1 MYVEDNMAIVAHKD
15 VGNTRES
22 FFKAISDVM
31 ELANWKKYIGYSV
44 FLKLNCVSDR
54 VIPGQC
60 TSPWVFEA
68 VVRKLKTKKGIKIY
82 AGDSYTVTNKQVERC
97 FRAWGYENIAKKYG
111 VKLVNLSKQPMVK
124 KNIGGEIFKELDI
137 PKLLLDVDSIVTL
150 PVLKTHYITKMTF
163 SLKNQWGCITTVRQ
177 KYHTV
182 ASHCIAE
189 LNKFLKVSFAIG
201 DASVCSEGHGPRVG
215 KPKIMNSVLA
225 SNDLVALDSVGAKMI
240 GMDNVEQIENAYNL
254 GIGDINY
261 QIKGDKIK
269 TNKFEPAILKTH
281 IISLVEMNLR
291 KVPILNKIIFDT
303 PLFKIPAYLTA
314 IMNDLW
320 YYKKGRFLSGPVL
333 KNKMYNEEFKDLV

>member
-1 MYVEDNMAIVAHKD
+1 MYAKENMAIVAHKD
-15 VGNTRES
+15 VGNTKES
-22 FFKAISDVM
+22 FFKAVNDVM
-31 ELANWKKYIGYSV
+31 ELANWKENIGDIV

-68 VVRKLKTKKGIKIY
+68 VIKKLKTKKGIKIY
-82 AGDSYTVTNKQVERC
+82 AGDSYTVTNKQIEKC
-97 FRAWGYENIAKKYG
+97 FKAWGYEDIAKKYD
-111 VKLVNLSKQPMVK
+111 VVLVNLSKQLMVK
-124 KNIGGEIFKELDI
+124 KNIGGEIFKELEI
-137 PKLLLDVDSIVTL
+137 PKLLLDVDSIVSL

-163 SLKNQWGCITTVRQ
+163 SLKNQWGCITGVRQ

-182 ASHCIAE
+182 ASQCIAE

-201 DASVCSEGHGPRVG
+201 DASICSEGHGPRVG

-240 GMDNVEQIENAYNL
+240 GMNEVEQIKYSCNL
-254 GIGDINY
+254 GVGDVDY

-269 TNKFEPAILKTH
+269 IEKFEPAILKTH

-291 KVPILNKIIFDT
+291 KVPVLNKIIFDT

-314 IMNDLW
+314 KMNDLW
-320 YYKKGRFLSGPVL
+320 YHRKGRFLPGPIL
-333 KNKMYNEEFKDLV
+333 KNKMYNEEFKNLI